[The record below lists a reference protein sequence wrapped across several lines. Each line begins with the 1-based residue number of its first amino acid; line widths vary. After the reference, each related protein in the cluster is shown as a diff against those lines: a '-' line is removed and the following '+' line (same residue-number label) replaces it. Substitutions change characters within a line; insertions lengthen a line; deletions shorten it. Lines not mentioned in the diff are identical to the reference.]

1 MKKKELREFAQ
12 NELLNPQETLAREPE
27 EVGPFVVALVELPK
41 GGYVVRVAQPQVIL
55 ANKQSKAP
63 VIHDFGPW
71 GAKNYATAA
80 RRFNE
85 LVDVELA

>member
-1 MKKKELREFAQ
+1 MKKRELRDFVET
-12 NELLNPQETLAREPE
+12 ELLNPEESLAREPE
-27 EVGPFVVALVELPK
+27 EAGPFVVALVELPR

-55 ANKQSKAP
+55 ANKKSKAP
-63 VIHDFGPW
+63 VIHDFGPF
-71 GAKNYATAA
+71 GAKSYTTAA

>member
-1 MKKKELREFAQ
+1 MKKKDLHDFVA
-12 NELLNPQETLAREPE
+12 NELLNPEESLAREPE
-27 EVGPFVVALVELPK
+27 EAGPFVIALVELPK

-55 ANKQSKAP
+55 ANKKSKAP

-71 GAKNYATAA
+71 GIKGYQAAA
-80 RRFNE
+80 RRFNQ